1 MKTSRMFFIFAI
13 FICVVGLVGTFV
25 MDQQSKKEIKKV
37 PCYDQR
43 NNVIDGLICT
53 EEVII
58 GRETYFDLAIVII
71 TSSLSLF
78 VVGLY
83 FEQEGE

>member
-43 NNVIDGLICT
+43 NNVT